1 MTDKLDF
8 IWTERAIDIK
18 VKPLYVNKQ
27 NLNITF
33 DQGFNFLINDDQNK
47 LKRPNTVTYQFNY
60 NGFTIKGS
68 KQFKNSSLSNSNKLF
83 KYFPKVKSLSKN
95 KENNNFKLNDFKMKV
110 NKQYNSIKKYF
121 TDLNPVLNKYPSLKQ
136 QFLFN
141 FSNGNEERFYFY
153 NNLYGLIN
161 NLNSKDKILVKNEDN
176 IYKK

>member
-68 KQFKNSSLSNSNKLF
+68 KQFKNSSLSHSNKLF

-136 QFLFN
+136 QFLLN
-141 FSNGNEERFYFY
+141 FSNGNEERLYFY
-153 NNLYGLIN
+153 HNLYGLIN
-161 NLNSKDKILVKNEDN
+161 NLKTNDKVLEKNENN

>member
-68 KQFKNSSLSNSNKLF
+68 KQFKNSSLSHSNKLF

-95 KENNNFKLNDFKMKV
+95 KENNNFKLNYFKMKV

-161 NLNSKDKILVKNEDN
+161 NLKTNDKVSEKNENN

>member
-68 KQFKNSSLSNSNKLF
+68 KQFKNSSLSHSNKLF

-95 KENNNFKLNDFKMKV
+95 KDKNFKLNDFKMKV
-110 NKQYNSIKKYF
+110 NNQYNSIKKYF
-121 TDLNPVLNKYPSLKQ
+121 TELNPVLNKYPSLKQ
-136 QFLFN
+136 QFLLN
-141 FSNGNEERFYFY
+141 FSNGNEERLYFY
-153 NNLYGLIN
+153 HNLYGLIN
-161 NLNSKDKILVKNEDN
+161 NLKTNDKVLEKNENN